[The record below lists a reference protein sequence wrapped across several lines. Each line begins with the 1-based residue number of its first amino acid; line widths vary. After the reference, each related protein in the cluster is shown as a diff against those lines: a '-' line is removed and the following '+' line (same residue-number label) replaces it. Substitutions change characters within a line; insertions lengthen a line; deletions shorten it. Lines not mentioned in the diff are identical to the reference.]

1 MKLHESTS
9 VRRDPCALTPRE
21 REALI
26 LMAAHGN
33 YHDAAVAAGVGDVT
47 MRERFATIRQK
58 LGVKTNVEALEAA
71 GMGETNGP
79 A

>member
-33 YHDAAVAAGVGDVT
+33 YHDAAIAAGVSATT
-47 MRERFATIRQK
+47 MRERFASIRQK
-58 LGVKTNVEALEAA
+58 FGVKTNEKALEAA
-71 GMGETNGP
+71 GMGR
-79 A
+79 